1 MPDDPNS
8 RKALL
13 NRAGGSFGVA
23 AAAIA
28 GAIII
33 DIKYG
38 TSGGWWV
45 LVVCTVCVVAF
56 ATWTLIRGLIAKE

>member
-13 NRAGGSFGVA
+13 ARATGSFGLA
-23 AAAIA
+23 AAAIV
-28 GAIII
+28 GAVII
-33 DIKYG
+33 DVKYG

-45 LVVCTVCVVAF
+45 LVVCTAFVIAF